1 MRVVRLPVVSRK
13 IRAVEHRH
21 PVLTVLLGLALWA
34 YIGRQRGRKTGDP
47 QLAMQQAMMTGGA
60 FTARFLVAHAFH
72 RRRLRRAAARSGTG
86 A

>member
-13 IRAVEHRH
+13 IRALEHRH
-21 PVLTVLLGLALWA
+21 PVLTVLVGLAVWA
-34 YIGRQRGRKTGDP
+34 YVGRQRGKRTGNERE
-47 QLAMQQAMMTGGA
+47 AMERAMMTGGL

-72 RRRLRRAAARSGTG
+72 RRRLRRAAARSGNG